1 MTLTNSTGFPSVIV
15 LSSSDGSYVFLLEI
29 GNPTTG
35 AVRALSGFGYSAPQD
50 GGPGALY
57 CVGAGSISD
66 AATPGAFQQIDF
78 GQFSKLG
85 ACVQDKSNSVDIAC
99 N

>member
-1 MTLTNSTGFPSVIV
+1 M
-15 LSSSDGSYVFLLEI
+15 LEI

-35 AVRALSGFGYSAPQD
+35 TVRALSGFGYSAPQG
-50 GGPGALY
+50 GGPGELY

-66 AATPGAFQQIDF
+66 VGTAGAFAQQIDF

-85 ACVQDKSNSVDIAC
+85 ACVQDKSNSVDIVC